1 MRILYYGA
9 AFVVVVVLGGGVLLC
24 YVFLDAWAFLWLWKA
39 EATPQLQ
46 CMGFSLQWPLVA
58 EHRLNGC
65 VPWAYLLH
73 CI

>member
-9 AFVVVVVLGGGVLLC
+9 AFVVVVVLGGGGLLC

-46 CMGFSLQWPLVA
+46 CMGFSLQWPLSLQSTGSRA
-58 EHRLNGC
+58 HGFQ
-65 VPWAYLLH
+65 
-73 CI
+73 